1 MVCSHERLGV
11 IHLCFR
17 KTGCQLQEWGCA
29 AYLDALIFCMEE
41 GQVLFDRII
50 CPRFSRP
57 EDTVPLIYVRVD
69 AKFILGHLRTETTF
83 KVANSV
89 DKITF

>member
-1 MVCSHERLGV
+1 MIGSY
-11 IHLCFR
+11 
-17 KTGCQLQEWGCA
+17 A
-29 AYLDALIFCMEE
+29 LDFPA
-41 GQVLFDRII
+41 
-50 CPRFSRP
+50 